1 MSPITKYTFTNT
13 KYIIPGAFIIISI
26 IAAGLYLK
34 ATVFRGKPCR
44 TYFFQFYSSSSAMF
58 QNIISLVSLLT

>member
-34 ATVFRGKPCR
+34 ATVFRGKPS
-44 TYFFQFYSSSSAMF
+44 QSSLAVRF
-58 QNIISLVSLLT
+58 TAKNGGYPGDVKI